1 MGMCDRACEIEWSD
15 VQDLRHTVALPCH
28 RGKGA
33 VARAGSKLSYPL
45 RKLKSTAFVSR
56 NLKQNLSKIPSK
68 MTH

>member
-1 MGMCDRACEIEWSD
+1 VGMCDRACEIEWSD

-33 VARAGSKLSYPL
+33 VARAESELSYPL
-45 RKLKSTAFVSR
+45 RKLRSTAFVSR
-56 NLKQNLSKIPSK
+56 NLIQNKSKIPSK